1 MQLTVN
7 TLNLS
12 FFLFIVFYGLNL
24 GAVASPGDLL
34 EKKKNCLALWL
45 LFVHIQLNSFRKH
58 EYLQGLGT
66 GCLRMPI
73 LALRERVVPRG
84 GGYCA
89 VKGEMAWH
97 MLS

>member
-34 EKKKNCLALWL
+34 EKKKLFGSLAAFCSYPTQL
-45 LFVHIQLNSFRKH
+45 IQ
-58 EYLQGLGT
+58 ET
-66 GCLRMPI
+66 
-73 LALRERVVPRG
+73 
-84 GGYCA
+84 
-89 VKGEMAWH
+89 
-97 MLS
+97 

>member
-34 EKKKNCLALWL
+34 EKKNCLALWL

>member
-34 EKKKNCLALWL
+34 EKKKIVWL
-45 LFVHIQLNSFRKH
+45 SGCFLFISNSTH
-58 EYLQGLGT
+58 SGNMNTY
-66 GCLRMPI
+66 
-73 LALRERVVPRG
+73 RV
-84 GGYCA
+84 
-89 VKGEMAWH
+89 
-97 MLS
+97 